1 MGLLYQEKQSL
12 IIKMVLV
19 SKEDRRKLFNYLLRE
34 GVIVVKKDAYMPK
47 HQNVPVANL
56 HAMMVVKS
64 LKSHGCLNEVYNWGR
79 SYYFLTNKG
88 VAYLIKELDLPVD
101 KNIVPLTHNRKR
113 VKQVAAPEKEGKEEA
128 AAEEETP
135 KDE

>member
-1 MGLLYQEKQSL
+1 
-12 IIKMVLV
+12 MVLV
-19 SKEDRRKLFNYLLRE
+19 TKEDRRLLFNYLLRE
-34 GVIVVKKDAYMPK
+34 GVIVVKKDAYLPQ

-64 LKSHGCLNEVYNWGR
+64 LKSQGCLNEVYNWGW

-88 VAYLIKELDLPVD
+88 VAHLIKELDLPVD

-113 VKQVAAPEKEGKEEA
+113 VKPSAAAPEKEGKEDP
-128 AAEEETP
+128 AEDGETP